1 MPLTPDNN
9 GNISGYVKKE
19 HHDKVTNNL
28 NNKINLLQDKYDEL
42 SDSFDQLNKNHKI
55 FLLDYKEKCND
66 YNKLLL
72 KLESKNVKK
81 DVYEELQKT
90 KSKLNNLINT

>member
-1 MPLTPDNN
+1 MSLKPDKN

-19 HHDKVTNNL
+19 HHEKVTNNL
-28 NNKINLLQDKYDEL
+28 NNKINLLQDKHDEL
-42 SDSFDQLNKNHKI
+42 SDSFNKLNKNHEI
-55 FLLDYKEKCND
+55 FLLEYKQKCNE

-81 DVYEELQKT
+81 EVYEELQNA
-90 KSKLNNLINT
+90 KSKLKNL

>member
-1 MPLTPDNN
+1 MSLKPDKN

-19 HHDKVTNNL
+19 HHEKVTNNL
-28 NNKINLLQDKYDEL
+28 NNKINILQDKYDEL
-42 SDSFDQLNKNHKI
+42 NDSFNQLNKNHEI
-55 FLLDYKEKCND
+55 FLLEYKQKCNE

-81 DVYEELQKT
+81 EVYDELQNA
-90 KSKLNNLINT
+90 KSKLKNL

>member
-1 MPLTPDNN
+1 MSLKPDKN

-19 HHDKVTNNL
+19 HHEKVTNNL
-28 NNKINLLQDKYDEL
+28 NNKINILQDKYDEL
-42 SDSFDQLNKNHKI
+42 NDSFNKLNKNHEI
-55 FLLDYKEKCND
+55 FLLEYKQKCNE

-81 DVYEELQKT
+81 EVYDELQNA
-90 KSKLNNLINT
+90 KSKLKNL